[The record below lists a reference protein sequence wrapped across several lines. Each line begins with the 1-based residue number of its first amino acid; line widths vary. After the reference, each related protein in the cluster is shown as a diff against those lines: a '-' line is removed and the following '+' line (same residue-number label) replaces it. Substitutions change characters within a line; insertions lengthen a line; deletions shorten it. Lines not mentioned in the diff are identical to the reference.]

1 MRQYT
6 IKKRENRTR
15 SIFEGYFLMNESLVE
30 KTISSDEFTRII
42 DIDELPPAQK
52 RMAYGMLAKGGYEFT
67 DVESA
72 EFFDML
78 NAPGE
83 DLSDDELAFMLK
95 DVEIAPEDGGDET

>member
-1 MRQYT
+1 
-6 IKKRENRTR
+6 
-15 SIFEGYFLMNESLVE
+15 
-30 KTISSDEFTRII
+30 
-42 DIDELPPAQK
+42 
-52 RMAYGMLAKGGYEFT
+52 MAYGMLAKGGYEFT

-95 DVEIAPEDGGDET
+95 DVEIAPEDGGDETWSGCFPYCSFALVYQSRKETLKLLQCTTVLSNSKPVLTGTASKI